1 MNIAWSGGLNPPM
14 GDAEYL
20 AAFRTIVMPIAKE
33 YQPQLVMVACGF
45 DAAKGH
51 AAPLGGYSVSPACKR
66 LFSASS
72 YALILISDHNILVQ
86 EASASTLPRPP
97 TGFGLMTRQLMTI
110 CNGKL
115 VLALE
120 GGYDLPSVCDCSEAV
135 TRALL
140 GEEACSKVA
149 ESELARKPTA
159 SAIENL
165 KRVAVIQGSHSYPP
179 SSR

>member
-1 MNIAWSGGLNPPM
+1 
-14 GDAEYL
+14 
-20 AAFRTIVMPIAKE
+20 
-33 YQPQLVMVACGF
+33 
-45 DAAKGH
+45 
-51 AAPLGGYSVSPACKR
+51 
-66 LFSASS
+66 
-72 YALILISDHNILVQ
+72 
-86 EASASTLPRPP
+86 
-97 TGFGLMTRQLMTI
+97 MTRQLMTI

-159 SAIENL
+159 FAIENL
-165 KRVAVIQGSHSYPP
+165 KRVAVIQGMTLPIPFLHGLRPFMSLRGLVRRMMVFRVVLSDGFSHGFVVSLT
-179 SSR
+179 